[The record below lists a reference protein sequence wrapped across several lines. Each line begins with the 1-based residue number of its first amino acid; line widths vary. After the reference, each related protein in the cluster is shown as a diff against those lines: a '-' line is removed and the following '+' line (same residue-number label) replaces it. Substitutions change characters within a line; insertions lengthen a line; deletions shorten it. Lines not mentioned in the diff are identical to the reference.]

1 GRAHDRVLEVLGDWR
16 SLIRQCLDEA
26 RTHQEIDRKADLEQ
40 AVFEVQGMLTAA
52 NFLFVMT
59 NDPMPLRHARKGV
72 QNVLDRLPARWATKK
87 QRTRHEAR
95 TSADPSTRG
104 SAPRMIANSSHC
116 GAKPRGAW
124 RMDLNPVTCRSSHS
138 SGELS
143 AAWV

>member
-1 GRAHDRVLEVLGDWR
+1 TRRLKTLVEAFLSHLERRVFPGGCFFAAVSAELDTRPGRAHDRVLEVLGDWR

-72 QNVLDRLPARWATKK
+72 QNVLDRSPARLAPKK
-87 QRTRHEAR
+87 QRTRHEA
-95 TSADPSTRG
+95 
-104 SAPRMIANSSHC
+104 
-116 GAKPRGAW
+116 
-124 RMDLNPVTCRSSHS
+124 
-138 SGELS
+138 
-143 AAWV
+143 